1 MMKVNS
7 MKKVLLKRTETSPQG
22 TFGKLYYD
30 GTLVC
35 YTGEL
40 PKHAGNPDVLNERRT
55 DCIPTGTYICKI
67 KQSPK
72 FGTVY
77 RLENVPNRSE
87 ILIHK
92 GNYAG
97 NKQKG
102 FKSDIEGCI
111 LLGTSIGILS
121 NQKAI
126 VNSKSAFD
134 KFMKLM
140 NNEPFE
146 IIITEIFN

>member
-1 MMKVNS
+1 
-7 MKKVLLKRTETSPQG
+7 MKKLLLKRTETSPQG
-22 TFGKLYYD
+22 TFGKLYD
-30 GTLVC
+30 GNILIC

-40 PKHAGNPDVLNERRT
+40 PKYAGNINTLNERRT
-55 DCIPTGTYICKI
+55 DCIPTGTYVCKI

-72 FGTVY
+72 FGIVY
-77 RLENVPNRSE
+77 RLDNVPNRSE

-97 NKQKG
+97 SKTNG

-111 LLGTSIGILS
+111 LLGMEFGILS
-121 NQKAI
+121 KQKA
-126 VNSKSAFD
+126 VLDSNTAFN

-140 NNEPFE
+140 NKEPFE
-146 IIITEIFN
+146 IIITETFV